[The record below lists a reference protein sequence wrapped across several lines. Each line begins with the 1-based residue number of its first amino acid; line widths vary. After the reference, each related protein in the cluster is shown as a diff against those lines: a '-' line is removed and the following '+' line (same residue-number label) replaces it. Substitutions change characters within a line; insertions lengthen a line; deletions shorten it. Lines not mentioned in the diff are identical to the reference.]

1 MSKEMRQ
8 HIDNFNKFRLSENLN
23 ISDVRSSKILER
35 IEEMEYKGTFYAFEN
50 REDLQ
55 EGRTDWE
62 TLKDYYLE
70 LCYLVKD
77 VKSILKP
84 DIDSDEDE

>member
-1 MSKEMRQ
+1 MKHLKTRNQ
-8 HIDNFNKFRLSENLN
+8 FNEASENLN

-35 IEEMEYKGTFYAFEN
+35 IEEMEYKGTFYSFEN

-55 EGRTDWE
+55 EARTDWE

-70 LCYLVKD
+70 LCYLVKA

-84 DIDSDEDE
+84 EVDIDDDDE

>member
-1 MSKEMRQ
+1 MKKTNNVKSFAV
-8 HIDNFNKFRLSENLN
+8 FNENLN

-35 IEEMEYKGTFYAFEN
+35 IEEMEYKGTFYSFEN

-55 EGRTDWE
+55 EARTDWE

-70 LCYLVKD
+70 LCYLVKA

-84 DIDSDEDE
+84 EVDIDDDDE

>member
-1 MSKEMRQ
+1 MDK
-8 HIDNFNKFRLSENLN
+8 DNKNEELN
-23 ISDVRSSKILER
+23 DTDKKLHISDVRSSKILER
-35 IEEMEYKGTFYAFEN
+35 IEEMEYKGTFYSFEN

-84 DIDSDEDE
+84 EVGIDDDDE